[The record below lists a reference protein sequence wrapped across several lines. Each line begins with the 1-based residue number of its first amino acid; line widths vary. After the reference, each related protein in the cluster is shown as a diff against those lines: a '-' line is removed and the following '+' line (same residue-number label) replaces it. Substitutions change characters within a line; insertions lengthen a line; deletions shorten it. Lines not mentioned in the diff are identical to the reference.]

1 MKVTVFGTRFS
12 PFVEKVVRG
21 LQLKGVP
28 FELIGPKSPT
38 DMKKWNPQTRKMPVV
53 LFDEEKVIDST
64 FILRRLDELVPEPP
78 LFADDPLVAA
88 NQRQLEDWADESLYW
103 YVMAFFWAP
112 KNANAVANRN
122 LSMLPAFLR
131 PLAVPVMRRQ
141 IGKMVQ
147 AQGLGRLP
155 VETLEKEFGARLDD
169 LLRML
174 GDRPYFYDERPSVAD
189 LSVYGQLSLAQGEVA
204 PETRAEI
211 EERPRLVDYMK
222 RVEQATGG
230 AAA

>member
-1 MKVTVFGTRFS
+1 MKTTVYGTRLS

-28 FELIGPKSPT
+28 YELVEPKSPT
-38 DMKKWNPQTRKMPVV
+38 DLRKWNPQTGKMPVV
-53 LFDEEKVIDST
+53 EFDGEKVIDST
-64 FILRRLDELVPEPP
+64 FILRRLDELVPAPP

-103 YVMAFFWAP
+103 YVMAFFWTP
-112 KNANAVANRN
+112 KNSTAVANRN
-122 LSMLPAFLR
+122 LSMVPSFLR
-131 PLAVPVMRRQ
+131 PLVVPVMRRQ
-141 IGKMVQ
+141 ITRMVQ

-155 VETLEKEFGARLDD
+155 EETLQKEFGARLDD

-174 GDRPYFYDERPSVAD
+174 GDRPYFYDDRPSVAD
-189 LSVYGQLSLAQGEVA
+189 LAVFGQLLMAEGELA

-211 EERPRLVDYMK
+211 ARRPRLVDYMK
-222 RVEQATGG
+222 RVGQVTEG
-230 AAA
+230 APA